1 MNMTDTSSTT
11 VEQKQAQDQ
20 LHLNTDICV
29 LGAGMSG
36 LSAALEAASAGKEV
50 ILIDAAKA
58 IGGQGVGSI
67 VGTLLGLYTHGDDP
81 YQITYGVAEDMIAD
95 LESSGDFERL
105 DDGRTVAFQY
115 DEVALQRWFEHQ
127 LEDAGVDVL
136 LSALMTEATVENR
149 RVQSVNVETPYGGVR
164 IEAEGFIDASGDASL
179 AWEAGLRVREP
190 QEEIYG
196 TMNFLIEGY
205 DVDVVESLDMDQ
217 VEDRLSEVGDEYGL
231 ERKGGG
237 LWHFPEK
244 NFMLANI
251 THMETHE
258 TPLGYA
264 EMVWEGRRRADSTVA
279 FLQHEFP
286 EIFAEA
292 TVRKYGNP
300 GVRQSRWIV
309 GRDQLSL
316 ADIRSG
322 EQPDDAVARCSWS
335 VELHDS
341 PDDVHWE
348 HFDAGHVYYIPLS
361 CMVPAGADNLVA
373 AGRCVDADT
382 YALSAIRV
390 IGPCMAMGAAAAHAL
405 ALAGSDP
412 VHDVNMDALQEAL
425 SDNLER
431 TDH

>member
-1 MNMTDTSSTT
+1 MTDQPSTRT
-11 VEQKQAQDQ
+11 IERKDAQDRT
-20 LHLNTDICV
+20 HLETDICV

-36 LSAALEAASAGKEV
+36 LSAALEAAEAGKDV
-50 ILIDAAKA
+50 ILVDAAKA

-81 YQITYGVAEDMIAD
+81 YQITYGVAEDMVED
-95 LESSGDFERL
+95 LEASGDFERL

-136 LSALMTEATVENR
+136 LGALMTDATFEDR
-149 RVQSVNVETPYGGVR
+149 RVQSMDVATQYGHVR
-164 IEAEGFIDASGDASL
+164 IEADGYVDASGDASL
-179 AWEAGLRVREP
+179 AWESGLQLREP

-205 DVDVVESLDMDQ
+205 DVDAVESLDMDE
-217 VEDRLSEVGDEYGL
+217 VEERLSEVGDEYGF

-237 LWHFPEK
+237 LWHYPEK

-251 THMETHE
+251 THMETQE

-264 EMVWEGRRRADSTVA
+264 EMVWEGRRRADAIVE
-279 FLQHEFP
+279 FLQDEFP
-286 EIFAEA
+286 DIFADA
-292 TVRKYGNP
+292 RVRKYGNP
-300 GVRQSRWIV
+300 GLRQSRWIV
-309 GRDQLSL
+309 GRDQLTLS
-316 ADIRSG
+316 DIRSG
-322 EQPDDAVARCSWS
+322 ERPDDAVARSAWS

-348 HFDAGHVYYIPLS
+348 HFDSGHVYYIPLS
-361 CMVPAGADNLVA
+361 CMVPAEADNLVA

-382 YALSAIRV
+382 HALSAIRV

-405 ALAGSDP
+405 ALAGTDP
-412 VHDVNMDALQEAL
+412 VHEVDMDELQDALH
-425 SDNLER
+425 DNLER
-431 TDH
+431 TDS